1 MKGKDLLIL
10 SILTLFTVIFWMV
23 SQFVHTAEKST
34 VTPVL
39 LEQIKPI
46 SPNFDTSVIKQIK
59 NRLAP

>member
-1 MKGKDLLIL
+1 MKGKDLLVL
-10 SILTLFTVIFWMV
+10 SIITLFTVIFWMV

-46 SPNFDTSVIKQIK
+46 TPNFDVSVIKQLK
-59 NRLAP
+59 NRLSP